1 MPARPIVAAILL
13 FWLAMAGW
21 YVAREVAP
29 RWGRED
35 NPSFHIDL
43 TDEVG
48 APAVDWQALVNGKR
62 IGRATTQVRRLGDDL
77 FEMKGDFAASEMR
90 LLDVDLRTIRI
101 QTRYQVNTEGRLLD
115 TALSLRV
122 NLSGLDLHLGV
133 KGKVENGTWT
143 PVFEIDGQPIPD
155 LPFLQSVKLGSGGN
169 VMNTM
174 MPHRRI
180 PGLRLGQKWRVPLLD
195 PVGDLK
201 SWLGKNT
208 VIEELEALVVADNLD
223 WNGEEVDCFKIEYRE
238 PGKAEPSAHTWVRR
252 RDGVVL
258 KQEAQH
264 AGITLTLLRDPP
276 RF

>member
-195 PVGDLK
+195 PVGDL
-201 SWLGKNT
+201 GVNARR
-208 VIEELEALVVADNLD
+208 VRAYMAALRRGGDDWKRSIIDRVRIDLDDSPDGAFVVRQVAIAQD
-223 WNGEEVDCFKIEYRE
+223 
-238 PGKAEPSAHTWVRR
+238 PGGWVNALQKPPVAQPAAPAPAETP
-252 RDGVVL
+252 
-258 KQEAQH
+258 
-264 AGITLTLLRDPP
+264 
-276 RF
+276 